1 MAAVRVVVTSKYG
14 ATREIGEALGAIGAH
29 GHEIFTGMI
38 LGSVAQRLPQYGAP
52 ARAGRPGGRA
62 CDGGQ
67 QCECARDGGN
77 ASGPLDAPDQITTID
92 TTAK

>member
-1 MAAVRVVVTSKYG
+1 MAAVRVVVASKYG

-52 ARAGRPGGRA
+52 ARAGRPCGRA
-62 CDGGQ
+62 CDCGR
-67 QCECARDGGN
+67 QCECARE
-77 ASGPLDAPDQITTID
+77 ATPA
-92 TTAK
+92 AHWM